1 MPFLLKYAQIKVSV
15 YTKNNQ
21 VLDLHLHK
29 LQKVF
34 YFQSKKKKV
43 SNRNPIPRKKLNIL
57 LKVFQF
63 SLHKTMKLRI
73 GFLELYYINSIY
85 IFNIYI

>member
-1 MPFLLKYAQIKVSV
+1 MPFVLKYAQIKFSV

-29 LQKVF
+29 LQNVF
-34 YFQSKKKKV
+34 YFQSQRKKV

-63 SLHKTMKLRI
+63 SLHKTMKLRT
-73 GFLELYYINSIY
+73 GFLELYYINPIY
-85 IFNIYI
+85 IFKIYI